1 MKIKTRGIPDKLT
14 RALCKEAIRYYGNEL
29 LGSRLS
35 KNITINVIFE
45 VLPNPIKAMCQWQ
58 DDNHRCREFVI
69 LIHKKLNKKQ
79 TLITLAH
86 EMVHVKQYAT
96 GELKDYLRTESVR
109 WQNKVFSLDKVKYW
123 SSPWEKEAYKKDE
136 ILYEAFKKRNR

>member
-1 MKIKTRGIPDKLT
+1 MKIKIKGMPDKST
-14 RALCKEAIRYYGNEL
+14 RKLCKEAIRYYGNEL
-29 LGSRLS
+29 LSSRLS
-35 KNITINVIFE
+35 KNITVDVIFE
-45 VLPNPIKAMCQWQ
+45 VLPSPIKAMCQWQ

-136 ILYEAFKKRNR
+136 TLYEAFKKRNK

>member
-14 RALCKEAIRYYGNEL
+14 RSLCKEAIRYYGNEL

-45 VLPNPIKAMCQWQ
+45 VLPSPIKAMCQWQ